1 MSITAL
7 LSLIAAG
14 EGGYNSMNQGTSG
27 GRIVGSTHNAA
38 SILGKNLTDMTVG
51 EVMGH
56 QTSSPRRLFAAG
68 RYQIIP
74 DTLKGILPSSGLT
87 ARDIFSPQNQ
97 DRLGFALIQRRK
109 PAWDYITGKSTNRDA
124 ALLALAQEWAS
135 LPDPRTGN
143 SFYGS
148 GNRAQHTV
156 AEVAAA
162 LDAARSA
169 PLPASPPPTPTT
181 RDATTGGGGGE
192 GSNGASGAG
201 VIGLLVLGGVAYG
214 LWAYLRKRR

>member
-1 MSITAL
+1 MTIAAL
-7 LSLIAAG
+7 LSFIAAG
-14 EGGYNSMNQGTSG
+14 EGGYNSMNQGTQG

-38 SILGKNLTDMTVG
+38 SILGRNLTDMTIG

-56 QTSSPRRLFAAG
+56 QSSSPRRLFAAG

-87 ARDIFSPQNQ
+87 ARDPFSPQNQ
-97 DRLGFALIQRRK
+97 DRLGLALIQRRK
-109 PAWDYITGKSTNRDA
+109 PAWDYLTGKSANRDA

-156 AEVAAA
+156 AQVAAA
-162 LDAARSA
+162 LDAARTSLSA
-169 PLPASPPPTPTT
+169 PAQPPTPGAKTSSS
-181 RDATTGGGGGE
+181 
-192 GSNGASGAG
+192 GSTSSTSPSEKGSAS
-201 VIGLLVLGGVAYG
+201 LLVPLLLVGGLAFA
-214 LWAYLRKRR
+214 LWRLRR

>member
-1 MSITAL
+1 MTIATL
-7 LSLIAAG
+7 LSFIAAG
-14 EGGYNSMNQGTSG
+14 EGGYNSMNQGTQG

-38 SILGKNLTDMTVG
+38 SILGRNLTDMTVG
-51 EVMGH
+51 EVMAH
-56 QTSSPRRLFAAG
+56 QSSSPRRLFAAG

-87 ARDIFSPQNQ
+87 ARDPFSPQNQ
-97 DRLGFALIQRRK
+97 DRLGLALIQRRK
-109 PAWDYITGKSTNRDA
+109 AAWDYLTGKSANRDA

-156 AEVAAA
+156 AQVAAA
-162 LDAARSA
+162 LDAARTSLSA
-169 PLPASPPPTPTT
+169 QAPPPTTTPTT
-181 RDATTGGGGGE
+181 PGASTSSSSRASSEE
-192 GSNGASGAG
+192 GSAS
-201 VIGLLVLGGVAYG
+201 LLVPLLLVGGLAFA
-214 LWAYLRKRR
+214 LWRLRR

>member
-1 MSITAL
+1 MTIATL
-7 LSLIAAG
+7 LSFIAAG
-14 EGGYNSMNQGTSG
+14 EGGYNSMNQGTQG

-38 SILGKNLTDMTVG
+38 SLLGRNLTDMTIG

-56 QTSSPRRLFAAG
+56 QSSSPRRLFAAG

-87 ARDIFSPQNQ
+87 ARDPFSPQNQ
-97 DRLGFALIQRRK
+97 DRLGLALIQRRK
-109 PAWDYITGKSTNRDA
+109 PAWDYLTGKSANRDA
-124 ALLALAQEWAS
+124 ALLSLAQEWAS

-156 AEVAAA
+156 AQVAVA
-162 LDAARSA
+162 LDAARTSLSA
-169 PLPASPPPTPTT
+169 QAPPPTTPTT
-181 RDATTGGGGGE
+181 PGASTSSSPRSSSEE
-192 GSNGASGAG
+192 GSAS
-201 VIGLLVLGGVAYG
+201 LLVPLLLVGGLAFA
-214 LWAYLRKRR
+214 LWRLRR

>member
-1 MSITAL
+1 MRMATAFDSL
-7 LSLIAAG
+7 LSFIAAG
-14 EGGYNSMNQGTSG
+14 EGGYNSMNQGTQG

-38 SILGKNLTDMTVG
+38 SLLGRNLTDMTIG
-51 EVMGH
+51 EVMAH
-56 QTSSPRRLFAAG
+56 QSSSPRRLFAAG

-87 ARDIFSPQNQ
+87 VRDLFSPQNQ
-97 DRLGFALIQRRK
+97 DRLGLALIQRRK
-109 PAWDYITGKSTNRDA
+109 QAWDYLTGKSANRDA

-143 SFYGS
+143 SYYGS

-162 LDAARSA
+162 LDAARTSLSA
-169 PLPASPPPTPTT
+169 PAPPPTPGPTT
-181 RDATTGGGGGE
+181 P
-192 GSNGASGAG
+192 GSTAPTSPSEDGSAS
-201 VIGLLVLGGVAYG
+201 LLVPLLLVGGLAFA
-214 LWAYLRKRR
+214 LWRLRR

>member
-1 MSITAL
+1 MTIAAL
-7 LSLIAAG
+7 LSFIAAG
-14 EGGYNSMNQGTSG
+14 EGGYNSMNQGTQG

-38 SILGKNLTDMTVG
+38 SLLGRNLTDMTVG

-56 QTSSPRRLFAAG
+56 QSSSPRRLFAAG

-87 ARDIFSPQNQ
+87 ARDPFSPQNQ
-97 DRLGFALIQRRK
+97 DRLGIALIQRRK
-109 PAWDYITGKSTNRDA
+109 PAWDYLTGKSANRDA

-156 AEVAAA
+156 AQVAAA
-162 LDAARSA
+162 LDAARTSLSA
-169 PLPASPPPTPTT
+169 QAPPPTTPTT
-181 RDATTGGGGGE
+181 PGASTSSSPRSSSEE
-192 GSNGASGAG
+192 GSAS
-201 VIGLLVLGGVAYG
+201 LLVPLLLVGGLAFA
-214 LWAYLRKRR
+214 LWRLRR

>member
-1 MSITAL
+1 MTIAAL
-7 LSLIAAG
+7 LSFIAAG

-38 SILGKNLTDMTVG
+38 SILGRNLTDMTIG

-87 ARDIFSPQNQ
+87 ARDLFSPQNQ
-97 DRLGFALIQRRK
+97 DRLGLALIQRRK
-109 PAWDYITGKSTNRDA
+109 PAWDYITGKSANRDA

-169 PLPASPPPTPTT
+169 PPPASPPTMTT
-181 RDATTGGGGGE
+181 SGAAGE
-192 GSNGASGAG
+192 GKVEGSSGSG
-201 VIGLLVLGGVAYG
+201 VIGLLVLGGAAYG
-214 LWAYLRKRR
+214 LWAYFRKRR

>member
-1 MSITAL
+1 
-7 LSLIAAG
+7 
-14 EGGYNSMNQGTSG
+14 MNQGTSG

-38 SILGKNLTDMTVG
+38 SILGRNLTDMTVG
-51 EVMGH
+51 EVMAH
-56 QTSSPRRLFAAG
+56 QSSSPRRLFAAG

-87 ARDIFSPQNQ
+87 VRDPFSPQNQ
-97 DRLGFALIQRRK
+97 DRLGLALIQRRK
-109 PAWDYITGKSTNRDA
+109 PAWDYITGKSANRDA

-162 LDAARSA
+162 LDAARTSLSA
-169 PLPASPPPTPTT
+169 PAPPPGASTSSSPRSTSSSE
-181 RDATTGGGGGE
+181 E
-192 GSNGASGAG
+192 GSAS
-201 VIGLLVLGGVAYG
+201 LLVPLLLVGGLAFA
-214 LWAYLRKRR
+214 LWRLRR

>member
-1 MSITAL
+1 MTIAAL

-14 EGGYNSMNQGTSG
+14 EGGYNSMNQGTQG

-38 SILGKNLTDMTVG
+38 SVLGKNLTDMSIG

-56 QTSSPRRLFAAG
+56 QSSSPRRLFAAG

-87 ARDIFSPQNQ
+87 ARDLFSPQNQ
-97 DRLGFALIQRRK
+97 DRLGLALIQRRK
-109 PAWDYITGKSTNRDA
+109 AAWDYLTGKSANRDA

-148 GNRAQHTV
+148 GNRVQHTV

-162 LDAARSA
+162 LDAARAAIARDGRVTLGTSD
-169 PLPASPPPTPTT
+169 ASS
-181 RDATTGGGGGE
+181 GI
-192 GSNGASGAG
+192 GALKWLALAG
-201 VIGLLVLGGVAYG
+201 VAVLILRGL
-214 LWAYLRKRR
+214 RR

>member
-1 MSITAL
+1 MTIAAL
-7 LSLIAAG
+7 LSFIAAG
-14 EGGYNSMNQGTSG
+14 EGGYNSMNQGTQG

-38 SILGKNLTDMTVG
+38 SILGRNLTDMTVG
-51 EVMGH
+51 EVMAH
-56 QTSSPRRLFAAG
+56 QSSSPRRLFAAG

-87 ARDIFSPQNQ
+87 VRDPFSPQNQ
-97 DRLGFALIQRRK
+97 DRLGLALIQRRK
-109 PAWDYITGKSTNRDA
+109 PAWDYITGKSANRDA

-162 LDAARSA
+162 LDAARTSLSA
-169 PLPASPPPTPTT
+169 PAPPPGASTSSSPRSTSSSE
-181 RDATTGGGGGE
+181 E
-192 GSNGASGAG
+192 GSAS
-201 VIGLLVLGGVAYG
+201 LLVPLLLVGGLAFA
-214 LWAYLRKRR
+214 LWRLRR

>member
-1 MSITAL
+1 MITTL
-7 LSLIAAG
+7 LSFIAAG

-38 SILGKNLTDMTVG
+38 SVLGKNLTDMTIG
-51 EVMGH
+51 EVMAA
-56 QTSSPRRLFAAG
+56 QDARRLFAAG

-74 DTLKGILPSSGLT
+74 STLREVLGFAGLT
-87 ARDIFSPQNQ
+87 PRDLFSPQNQ
-97 DRLGFALIQRRK
+97 DRLGLALIQRRR
-109 PAWDYITGKSTNRDA
+109 PAWNYLTGKSDDRSA

-162 LDAARSA
+162 LDSARAAMRSA
-169 PLPASPPPTPTT
+169 GAKIA
-181 RDATTGGGGGE
+181 DATSGGGGLLGWLVL
-192 GSNGASGAG
+192 AG
-201 VIGLLVLGGVAYG
+201 VALVVVRGL
-214 LWAYLRKRR
+214 R

>member
-7 LSLIAAG
+7 LSFIAAG
-14 EGGYNSMNQGTSG
+14 EGGYNSMNQGTQG

-38 SILGKNLTDMTVG
+38 SILGRNLTDMTVG
-51 EVMGH
+51 EVMAH
-56 QTSSPRRLFAAG
+56 QSSSPRRLFAAG

-87 ARDIFSPQNQ
+87 VRDPFSPQNQ
-97 DRLGFALIQRRK
+97 DRLGLALIQRRK
-109 PAWDYITGKSTNRDA
+109 PAWDYITGKSANRDA

-162 LDAARSA
+162 LDAARTSLSA
-169 PLPASPPPTPTT
+169 PAPPPGASTSSSPRSTSSSE
-181 RDATTGGGGGE
+181 E
-192 GSNGASGAG
+192 GSAS
-201 VIGLLVLGGVAYG
+201 LLVPLLLVGGLAFA
-214 LWAYLRKRR
+214 LWRLRR

>member
-1 MSITAL
+1 VSITAL
-7 LSLIAAG
+7 LSFIAAG
-14 EGGYNSMNQGTSG
+14 EGGYNSMNQGTQG

-38 SILGKNLTDMTVG
+38 SILGRNLTDMTVG
-51 EVMGH
+51 EVMAH
-56 QTSSPRRLFAAG
+56 QSSSPRRLFAAG

-87 ARDIFSPQNQ
+87 VRDPFSPQNQ
-97 DRLGFALIQRRK
+97 DRLGLALIQRRK
-109 PAWDYITGKSTNRDA
+109 PAWDYITGKSANRDA

-162 LDAARSA
+162 LDAARTSLSA
-169 PLPASPPPTPTT
+169 PAPPPGASTSSSPRSTSSSE
-181 RDATTGGGGGE
+181 E
-192 GSNGASGAG
+192 GSAS
-201 VIGLLVLGGVAYG
+201 LLVPLLLVGGLAFA
-214 LWAYLRKRR
+214 LWRLRR